1 MAAGPITIDIKIV
14 APLAWL
20 SHPITYDRFAGIFD
34 KDTLEKFNIK
44 KCEIKDEKGKDIN
57 EAEFP
62 REALTIIFDSKY
74 FPKKDTPY
82 FSSFWD
88 KTLTNDDET
97 LSLEGE
103 YVIRHIDPKPYILK
117 VTAGLQFD
125 KNILLSAIQNNI
137 KKRNLGASIQ
147 IAELVD
153 KFNPKDSYIAKG
165 VKKFFTKETGD
176 SAWKQ
181 GSFKRQN
188 SKAVKG
194 IKQFFTKESGKAP
207 PKEKQGKA
215 PIFRV
220 AAEVGRLLDGQYK
233 QGAMRRG
240 KALVSGSTQAQEA
253 IAITQA
259 AAKAATSGQKAAIKQ
274 TAIQRFGGFIKSIP
288 ALVSSLGI
296 SAATAAALLVL
307 L

>member
-1 MAAGPITIDIKIV
+1 MVVQTIDIKII

-20 SHPITYDRFAGIFD
+20 SHPITYDQSAGIFD
-34 KDTLEKFNIK
+34 INTLKKFNIK

-62 REALTIIFDSKY
+62 REALTIIFDKY
-74 FPKKDTPY
+74 IPKKNTPY
-82 FSSFWD
+82 FSLFWD
-88 KTLTNDDET
+88 KTLTNDDAT

-103 YVIRHIDPKPYILK
+103 YLIKHIDPKPYILRI
-117 VTAGLQFD
+117 TAESEFD
-125 KNILLSAIQNNI
+125 KNTLLSAIQNNI
-137 KKRNLGASIQ
+137 KKRNLGKTIQ
-147 IAELVD
+147 IAELVGR
-153 KFNPKDSYIAKG
+153 FNPKDSYIVKG
-165 VKKFFTKETGD
+165 TKKFFTKETGD

-220 AAEVGRLLDGQYK
+220 VSEIGRMLDGQYK

-240 KALVSGSTQAQEA
+240 KALVSGSPQAQEA

-259 AAKAATSGQKAAIKQ
+259 AAKTTNPEKKAAIKE